1 MVKVELY
8 LHVIAKGNL
17 LNIYKINCFLVQPG
31 QKVEVSIVIEQEG
44 NDFTIRK
51 DVHVEFEAPER
62 DIIEYET
69 DPESESNTT
78 LRPGAIPTGT
88 YFIMY
93 TW

>member
-1 MVKVELY
+1 MEY
-8 LHVIAKGNL
+8 LPNWPFH
-17 LNIYKINCFLVQPG
+17 VQPG

-69 DPESESNTT
+69 DPESEFNTT
-78 LRPGAIPTGT
+78 LKPGAIPTGT
-88 YFIMY
+88 YFVMHVL
-93 TW
+93 